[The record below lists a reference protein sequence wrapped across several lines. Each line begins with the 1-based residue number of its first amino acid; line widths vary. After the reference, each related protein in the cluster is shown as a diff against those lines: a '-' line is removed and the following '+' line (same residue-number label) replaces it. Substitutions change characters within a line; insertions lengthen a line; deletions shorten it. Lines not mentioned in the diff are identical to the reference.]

1 MKKLLLLFALV
12 VLLGGASGCRGRV
25 IECWRYAW
33 NSRFHPERNI
43 RYTEPQMMMA
53 DPCCDPCADPCGDPY
68 GGQVVVGPTVT
79 SSGGC
84 PCSRPSA
91 TTSPVGPGP
100 ISPQ

>member
-43 RYTEPQMMMA
+43 RYTEPQMMY
-53 DPCCDPCADPCGDPY
+53 DPCGDPCFDPCDPC
-68 GGQVVVGPTVT
+68 GGTVVSGPTVVG
-79 SSGGC
+79 SGGC

-91 TTSPVGPGP
+91 TTGTVGPGP
-100 ISPQ
+100 VATP